1 MKGLVSMAKVI
12 AICNQKGGVVPAIA
26 RATDG
31 RYYELISGHRR
42 RYACIK
48 LGIDS
53 MPVIVRQLDDD
64 EAVIAMVDSNIQREH
79 ILPSERGFSY
89 KMKLEAIKHQGKR
102 TDLPYESK
110 HQFGIGGPSDRNPSF
125 YG

>member
-1 MKGLVSMAKVI
+1 MT
-12 AICNQKGGVVPAIA
+12 AIA

-64 EAVIAMVDSNIQREH
+64 EAVIAMVNSNI
-79 ILPSERGFSY
+79 
-89 KMKLEAIKHQGKR
+89 
-102 TDLPYESK
+102 
-110 HQFGIGGPSDRNPSF
+110 
-125 YG
+125 

>member
-1 MKGLVSMAKVI
+1 MVSMAKII
-12 AICNQKGGVVPAIA
+12 AVCNQKGGVVPAIA

-64 EAVIAMVDSNIQREH
+64 EAVIAMVNSNI
-79 ILPSERGFSY
+79 
-89 KMKLEAIKHQGKR
+89 
-102 TDLPYESK
+102 
-110 HQFGIGGPSDRNPSF
+110 
-125 YG
+125 